1 MLRLID
7 KKLKLLLY
15 FFLFILLSTQITKNK
30 TYDNIFFAEVNNI
43 IVEGLSDKNNKKIQ
57 NSLKY
62 LISENIFFI
71 KESEFQNI
79 LNQNNLVHSFY
90 IKKIYPNLIKVEID
104 QTDFLAITIKNNKK
118 FYIGSNGK
126 LISQEEVEKIN
137 YELPY
142 VYTKINYASF
152 IKLKK
157 IIDQSEFNFEEI
169 SSFYFFPSDR
179 WDFKTKDGF
188 VIKLPKENIAKSL
201 KIASLI
207 KSNEKFKEK
216 KIIDL
221 RISSNIIL
229 SNE

>member
-7 KKLKLLLY
+7 KKFKLLLY
-15 FFLFILLSTQITKNK
+15 FFLFILLSTQITKSK
-30 TYDNIFFAEVNNI
+30 TYDSIFFVKVNNI
-43 IVEGLSDKNNKKIQ
+43 IVEGLSKKNNKKIK

-62 LISENIFFI
+62 LISANIFFI
-71 KESEFQNI
+71 KEHEFQNI
-79 LNQNNLVHSFY
+79 LNKNNMVHSFH
-90 IKKIYPNLIKVEID
+90 IKKIYPNLVKVEIL
-104 QTDFLAITIKNNKK
+104 QTDLLAITIKNNKK

-142 VYTKINYASF
+142 VYTKSNYASF

-169 SSFYFFPSDR
+169 TSFYFFPSDR